1 MLSCLSAAVISTW
14 RVVEALLQH
23 GLFDATHL
31 IQANF
36 LTDLIAPLAT
46 TTGPSVPYAV

>member
-1 MLSCLSAAVISTW
+1 MLSCLSAAVISMW
-14 RVVEALLQH
+14 HVVEALLQH
-23 GLFDATHL
+23 RLFDATYL